1 MDKFNIFHF
10 FLIQGECQ
18 HDDDCTDQEA
28 CVDYYCINP
37 CKDMTC
43 QKDYFCKVIRHVPV
57 CGKQYVPEP
66 VEVRKLYRIYQILSH

>member
-1 MDKFNIFHF
+1 MKVDKSKYFHF

-66 VEVRKLYRIYQILSH
+66 LEVSI